1 MNITFIKS
9 LKQAI
14 GISLVA
20 AVLGICYNAFSEN
33 GIPFILESK
42 KVAAV
47 TTDDVENAQ
56 IVSKEPLII
65 NLNQTYQL
73 FQKQSAFIIDSREPK
88 DYEPGHIP
96 GARNIPWQNPD
107 EITIPGNISKNQMII
122 IYCSDSGCEKSIEMA
137 FYFYENGF
145 GQVRIFQGG
154 WEEWTK
160 AGYPVE
166 KGKPNEN

>member
-1 MNITFIKS
+1 MNMTFIKS

-42 KVAAV
+42 KVAEV
-47 TTDDVENAQ
+47 TASEIENALM
-56 IVSKEPLII
+56 VPKEPLII
-65 NLNQTYQL
+65 NPEQTYQL
-73 FQKQSAFIIDSREPK
+73 FQKQSVSIIDAREPN
-88 DYEPGHIP
+88 DFERGHIP
-96 GARNIPWQNPD
+96 GAQNIPWRNPD
-107 EITIPGNISKNQMII
+107 EISIPANILKTQLIV
-122 IYCSDSGCEKSIEMA
+122 IYCSDPGCEKSIEMA
-137 FYFYENGF
+137 FYLYENGF

-166 KGKPNEN
+166 KGKTNEN